1 MSQSRF
7 AAIPKVD
14 ALINQAEHLIAEFGR
29 PAVTAEIRTQI
40 DGLRT
45 RLMSSGDAIVPNDL
59 TLLETVEQILG
70 QRHTPS
76 LRSVLNLSGTVLH
89 TNLGRARLPAS
100 ALLAMQNIG
109 SEYSNLEYDL
119 EQGSRGDRDVHIEA
133 LLQEITGA
141 EAATMVNNNAA
152 AVLISLSALAAGKQV
167 PVSRGEL
174 VEIGGSFRI
183 PDIMSQSGCTLHEIG
198 TTNRTHARDYRDA
211 IHEQTALLMKVH
223 TSNYEIN
230 GFTHTVSD
238 AEVATIAHQHQ
249 LPFMT
254 DLGSGTLIDLT
265 QFGLPYETTVQD
277 SLKAGA
283 DIVTFSGDKLLGG
296 PQCGLIVG
304 RQDLIDRIKRH
315 PLKRALR
322 LDKITITALTEVL
335 RIYLNPSQV
344 PEQIPALRDLTKS
357 QASLLELAQ
366 HLSQS
371 LILPGVEV
379 TAQKMES
386 QIGSGALPTHT
397 IASAGLALRPLA
409 SSGSQLIQLEQA
421 CRALPTPVLGRLKDG
436 ALLLDLRTLDSADDL
451 INQLAQLK
459 PL

>member
-1 MSQSRF
+1 MPQSRF
-7 AAIPKVD
+7 SAIPKVD
-14 ALINQAEHLIAEFGR
+14 ALLNQAEHLIAEFGR
-29 PAVTAEIRTQI
+29 VAVTAQTRAQI
-40 DGLRT
+40 DELRSQ
-45 RLMSSGDAIVPNDL
+45 LMVANDVAVPDNQAFL
-59 TLLETVEQILG
+59 AAVEQKLR
-70 QRHTPS
+70 QLHAPS

-89 TNLGRARLPAS
+89 TNLGRARLPARALS
-100 ALLAMQNIG
+100 AIQQIG

-119 EQGSRGDRDVHIEA
+119 AQGARGDRDVHIEA

-152 AVLISLSALAAGKQV
+152 AVLISLSALAQGKQV

-183 PDIMSQSGCTLHEIG
+183 PDIMSQSGCTLREIG

-211 IHEQTALLMKVH
+211 INEHTALLMKVH

-230 GFTHTVSD
+230 GFTHAVSD
-238 AEVATIAHQHQ
+238 AEVATIAHEQQ

-277 SLKAGA
+277 SLQAGA
-283 DIVTFSGDKLLGG
+283 DVVTFSGDKLLGG

-304 RQDLIDRIKRH
+304 RKDLIEKIKRH

-357 QASLLELAQ
+357 QDSLLELARQ
-366 HLSQS
+366 LQQS
-371 LILPGVEV
+371 LDLPGIEV
-379 TAQKMES
+379 NAMTMES

-397 IASAGLALRPLA
+397 IPSAGLALRPVA
-409 SSGSQLIQLEQA
+409 NSGSQLMQLEQA

-436 ALLLDLRTLDSADDL
+436 ALLLDLRTLDSANDL
-451 INQLAQLK
+451 ITQLAQLK